1 MGDTRGLIDR
11 LVSETRPVHRLRH
24 PLVRTLLWF
33 GMALGVVGL
42 LGIEHGLR
50 PDFAAQMGK
59 ISFQL
64 GIYAS
69 LLTGVLAAC
78 GCLLASLPDRS
89 RAWLLLP
96 APSLVVWVSTVS
108 YGCLTDWVE
117 FDSGTVQLG
126 EALSCFATLV
136 LVSLPVSGLMFAMLR
151 HAARLRPTLV
161 TLTAGLAVASITST
175 AMALF
180 HALDATI
187 MILVWNLGMAAAIVA
202 LEGLFGRSLLAW
214 FARSPTV

>member
-1 MGDTRGLIDR
+1 MIDTRGLIDS
-11 LVSETRPVHRLRH
+11 LVAETRPVHRLRH
-24 PLVRTLLWF
+24 PLVRALLWF
-33 GMALGVVGL
+33 GVALGIVGL

-50 PDFAAQMGK
+50 PDFAVQMQK
-59 ISFQL
+59 PSFQL

-69 LLTGVLAAC
+69 LLTGILAAC
-78 GCLLASLPDRS
+78 GCLIASLPDRS

-108 YGCLTDWVE
+108 YGCLTDWAE
-117 FDSGTVQLG
+117 FDAGTIQIG
-126 EALSCFATLV
+126 EALSCFATLL
-136 LVSLPVSGLMFAMLR
+136 LVSLPLSGLMFAMLR
-151 HAARLRPTLV
+151 HVVRLRPTLV
-161 TLTAGLAVASITST
+161 TLTAGLAVASITSS

-202 LEGLFGRSLLAW
+202 LEGLFGRSMLAW
-214 FARSPTV
+214 FARPAMV